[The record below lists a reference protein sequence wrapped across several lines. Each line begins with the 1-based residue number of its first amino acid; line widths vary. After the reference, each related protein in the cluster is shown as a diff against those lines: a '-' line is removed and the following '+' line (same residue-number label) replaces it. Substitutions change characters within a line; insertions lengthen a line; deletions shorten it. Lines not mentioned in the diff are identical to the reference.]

1 MTPQAATSNGIP
13 LLLIDAALTLA
24 VLACSLC
31 CSRARSR
38 RGLFS
43 KIEALFGQL
52 ARRRALSVAVV
63 GLTAGALRV
72 LILPLEPIPEPFITG
87 DFSFLLAAGTFASGR
102 LTNPTHP
109 MWVHFESFHITHK
122 PTYMSMYFPAQ
133 GMVLAAGKLLAGHPW
148 WGVWASVALMCAAI
162 CWMLQGWLPPGWA
175 LFGGMLAIVRLG
187 LFSYWIDSYIGGAV
201 AAIGGALVM
210 GALPR
215 LQRAFRAR
223 DFFWMALGMALL
235 ANSRPYE
242 GLLVCVPAVIAL
254 GWSLL
259 KKPRAE
265 WQWLVLAR
273 RIAPAAVLLVLTVAF
288 MAYYNH
294 RVFGSVFT
302 LPYAVNRA
310 TYASAPHFLWQSP
323 RPEPVYHHQVMRDF
337 YSGWELKWFLESRT
351 RLGLLENAGTKLLY
365 GWLFFLSFTL
375 TLPIILLPWAL
386 RGRRVRFLFVAAV
399 VFGFGLAIE
408 TWLIPQY
415 VAPFTAALY
424 AIVLQCMRHLRVWR
438 PGGRSSGLF
447 LVRAVP
453 MLCIVLPAL
462 RLCAQ
467 PLNIHLASDTWS
479 IQSWYGTRPK
489 GLPRAH
495 TAKLLEGYSG
505 LQLAMVRY
513 SAGHNVL
520 DEWVY
525 NAPDIDQSKVVWARE
540 MDPASNRELLRY
552 FKGRRV
558 WLIEPDFNPP
568 RVTPYPDMH

>member
-1 MTPQAATSNGIP
+1 MTPQAPTSNGTP
-13 LLLIDAALTLA
+13 LLLIESTLTLA

-31 CSRARSR
+31 CSRAGSR

-63 GLTAGALRV
+63 GLTASALRV
-72 LILPLEPIPEPFITG
+72 LILPLVPIPEPFIQD

-133 GMVLAAGKLLAGHPW
+133 GLVLAAGKLLAGHPW
-148 WGVWASVALMCAAI
+148 WGVWASIAVMCAAI
-162 CWMLQGWLPPGWA
+162 CWMLQGWLPPRWA
-175 LFGGMLAIVRLG
+175 LLGGMLAVVRLG
-187 LFSYWIDSYIGGAV
+187 LFSYWIDSYTGGAI

-210 GALPR
+210 GSLPR
-215 LQRAFRAR
+215 LLRSLRAR

-254 GWSLL
+254 AWNLL
-259 KKPRAE
+259 KKPRTE
-265 WQWLVLAR
+265 WLMLVR
-273 RIAPAAVLLVLTVAF
+273 RVTPAVALLVLTVAF
-288 MAYYNH
+288 MAYYNY
-294 RVFGSVFT
+294 RVFGSAFT
-302 LPYAVNRA
+302 PPYAVDRA
-310 TYASAPHFLWQSP
+310 AYASAPHFLWQSP
-323 RPEPVYHHQVMRDF
+323 RPEPVYHHKVMRDF

-351 RLGLLENAGTKLLY
+351 PLGFIGNAGKKLLHA
-365 GWLFFLSFTL
+365 WLFYLSFTL
-375 TLPIILLPWAL
+375 TAPLIMLPWAL
-386 RGRRVRFLFVAAV
+386 RGRRVRFLLVAAI

-415 VAPFTAALY
+415 AAPFTAALY
-424 AIVLQCMRHLRVWR
+424 AILLQCMRHLRAWR

-447 LVRAVP
+447 LVRA
-453 MLCIVLPAL
+453 IPAL
-462 RLCAQ
+462 CVVLAGLRLYAQ
-467 PLNIHLASDTWS
+467 PLNIRLAKDTWS
-479 IQSWYGTRPK
+479 SQSWYGTRPK
-489 GLPRAH
+489 GLPRAR
-495 TAKLLEGYSG
+495 TEELLKGCPG
-505 LQLAMVRY
+505 TQLAIVRY
-513 SAGHNVL
+513 SAGHDIF

-525 NAPDIDQSKVVWARE
+525 NAPDIDESKVVWARE
-540 MDPASNRELLRY
+540 MDPASNRELLWY
-552 FKGRRV
+552 FKNRRS

-568 RVTPYPDMH
+568 RVTPYPDTH